1 MGTSNSNGSS
11 SFFGTI
17 VVTWTYDSAKQEL
30 TVTGTLSGK
39 AMSSVVLKPG
49 NKTGQINGQNGSN
62 TAVVGLDAN
71 FTTDVLNMAPS
82 QTDPARQTTGQ
93 GSF

>member
-1 MGTSNSNGSS
+1 MGTSDSNGSS

-17 VVTWTYDSAKQEL
+17 IVTWTYNASKQEL

-39 AMSSVVLKPG
+39 AMTTAVLKPAQ
-49 NKTGQINGQNGSN
+49 KTGQINGQNGSN
-62 TAVVGLDAN
+62 SAVVGLDAN
-71 FTTDVLNMAPS
+71 FTTNVLNMAPS
-82 QTDPARQTTGQ
+82 QTDPARQTTGT